1 MGVKIFRS
9 DNCNRIKNGN
19 ILRRDIMGLHPNRD
33 KELIRYL
40 IAHAPE
46 ASRSS
51 MMKYAAE
58 KYGLD
63 EMPEPLENIDD
74 PNDARYEDYV
84 VLREQVVREEDADV
98 LKDAALYNSDYDM
111 AAFAFCR
118 LTGYRFPSSECDAY
132 SYRTFSC
139 NTLPEMTEES
149 IREFCLEVIEKGG
162 RFKEAATKYLCVLC
176 DADR

>member
-9 DNCNRIKNGN
+9 DNWNRIKNGN

-74 PNDARYEDYV
+74 PNDARYE
-84 VLREQVVREEDADV
+84 ADV

-118 LTGYRFPSSECDAY
+118 LTGYSFPSSECDAY

-139 NTLPEMTEES
+139 DIMSGMTEES
-149 IREFCLEVIEKGG
+149 IREFCLEVLEKGD